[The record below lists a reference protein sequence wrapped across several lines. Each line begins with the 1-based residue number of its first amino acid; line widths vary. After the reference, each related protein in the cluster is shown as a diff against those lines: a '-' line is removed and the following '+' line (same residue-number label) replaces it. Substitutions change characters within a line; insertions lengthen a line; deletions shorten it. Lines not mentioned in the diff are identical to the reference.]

1 MTPHRRLNLALA
13 AAIAVILST
22 SYLLDGPSEIDAA
35 RATAASVL
43 DAQAAARSADR
54 TESRTAQ
61 TNPD

>member
-1 MTPHRRLNLALA
+1 MKLFPFVLSIL
-13 AAIAVILST
+13 IGAVLSL